1 MKEQNTTNQ
10 NQTDN
15 EARKKLYEQYV
26 REANDRIKSNQEG
39 QDKMILTL
47 SASLFGLLSIFLKE
61 VPNTCYAIVILFLL
75 SGLTLITLT
84 STLFSF
90 YCCKKG
96 NIKDIHY
103 AYKYYIEEKEKYF
116 DKESLWSRIGNICN
130 NVALISFTLLLIA
143 YIVMVCYYF
152 IIK

>member
-10 NQTDN
+10 NQTHN

-26 REANDRIKSNQEG
+26 REVNDRIKSNQEA

-61 VPNTCYAIVILFLL
+61 VPNTCYTIVILFLL

-84 STLFSF
+84 STLLSF
-90 YCCKKG
+90 YFCKKG
-96 NIKDIHY
+96 NIKDTHY
-103 AYKYYIEEKEKYF
+103 AYKYYIEEQEKYF
-116 DKESLWSRIGNICN
+116 NKESLWSRIGNICN
-130 NVALISFTLLLIA
+130 NVALISFALLLITYA
-143 YIVMVCYYF
+143 IMIIYYF
-152 IIK
+152 ITK